1 MNTKSIRHE
10 EYTYQGRR
18 VILDAALLAP
28 GQYETML
35 LYRSSGVEIASYT
48 DRTEAEALRHFDAIR
63 AAHLPDREREPEVV
77 RPLAGRYA
85 KLRDDLRAALAV
97 GLEAAAGVEDGG
109 TSCHDAPAL
118 RLPRWNAG
126 MVERACKEAGGGC
139 FSWSPFRSGK
149 LFVVCFP
156 VPGQAYKREVAAEAM
171 TAALSGMGY
180 EALCYQQAD

>member
-28 GQYETML
+28 GRYETML
-35 LYRSSGVEIASYT
+35 LYRSNGAEIASYT
-48 DRTEAEALRHFDAIR
+48 DGTEAEALRHFDAIR
-63 AAHLPDREREPEVV
+63 AAHLPDREREAAQ
-77 RPLAGRYA
+77 PLAGRYA

-97 GLEAAAGVEDGG
+97 GLEAAARVEDGG
-109 TSCHDAPAL
+109 TCCHDAPAL
-118 RLPRWNAG
+118 RLPRWSAE
-126 MVERACKEAGGGC
+126 MVERACREAGGGC
-139 FSWSPFRSGK
+139 FTWNPFRTGK
-149 LFVVCFP
+149 LFVVCLP

-180 EALCYQQAD
+180 ETLCYQQAD